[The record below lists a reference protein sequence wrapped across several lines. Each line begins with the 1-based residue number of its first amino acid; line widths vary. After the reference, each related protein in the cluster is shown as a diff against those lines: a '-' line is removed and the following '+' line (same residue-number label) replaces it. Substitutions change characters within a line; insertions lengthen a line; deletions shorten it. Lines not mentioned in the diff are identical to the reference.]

1 MMQHY
6 IYLSDT
12 DSKEYYP
19 GNSPTEFNVQ
29 LPHTITLKGKW
40 LCALND
46 FHCNYNDTPKGL
58 YVCVDIVQ
66 ESICGSRKAPILRYI
81 PHRENLI
88 ALNPLYVDVCKSEFN
103 SLKMYIRDERFQPVS
118 SIEGVRC
125 TLHLKR
131 LSWT

>member
-12 DSKEYYP
+12 DSKEHYP

-29 LPHTITLKGKW
+29 LPHTITLTGKW
-40 LCALND
+40 LCALTD
-46 FHCNYNDTPKGL
+46 FHCNYKDTPKPL
-58 YVCVDIVQ
+58 YVCSDIVQ
-66 ESICGSRKAPILRYI
+66 ESFCGSRKAPILRY
-81 PHRENLI
+81 HRENLI
-88 ALNPLYVDVCKSEFN
+88 TLKPLYVDVCKSEFN
-103 SLKMYIRDERFQPVS
+103 SLKMYIRDDRFQPVS
-118 SIEGVRC
+118 SIEGIWC